1 MAPRVQII
9 DKSPRLLK
17 DEGFFY
23 CPEKKGVIAWWYK
36 LFYKISV
43 CKKQYGGMIMKRLI
57 LVLFLFVFMFTMSIS
72 AYAGVKK
79 VAVLTP
85 YMASVTTNLMIRTFE
100 KLAKEKGWKVILV
113 DTKGDFGTLAS
124 RMEDMITKKVDA
136 IVLGM
141 ADPIQLKNQVKMA
154 NNAGI
159 PVFGGDAGYIK
170 GMTMNVTSNN
180 YELSAIITPYL
191 FNHINDKGNIVTF
204 IHPTHHG
211 VRKRQ
216 LVMEA
221 VLKEDK
227 DVKVIASHFVK
238 VPGPIEDAR
247 TAMESILLAHPKK
260 GSINAVW
267 AAWDE
272 PAIGAL
278 QAIVAAGRQD
288 EIVITGIDG
297 TDQALKYI
305 KQGGPFI
312 ATVKQ
317 DFTGM
322 AKVLVREIDRVF
334 SGKSVSDKIIY
345 VPGKLITRSDL
356 Q

>member
-1 MAPRVQII
+1 
-9 DKSPRLLK
+9 
-17 DEGFFY
+17 
-23 CPEKKGVIAWWYK
+23 
-36 LFYKISV
+36 
-43 CKKQYGGMIMKRLI
+43 MKRLFMVF
-57 LVLFLFVFMFTMSIS
+57 LVVLFVFSMIS
-72 AYAGVKK
+72 GAYAVQKK

-85 YMASVTTNLMIRTFE
+85 YMASVTTNLMIRKFE
-100 KLAKEKGWKVILV
+100 SLAKEKGWKVIV
-113 DTKGDFGTLAS
+113 IDTKGDFGALAS

-141 ADPIQLKNQVKMA
+141 ADPVQLKNQVNQAKK
-154 NNAGI
+154 AGI
-159 PVFGGDAGYIK
+159 PVFGGDAGFIP
-170 GMTMNVTSNN
+170 GMAMNVTSNN

-191 FNHINDKGNIVTF
+191 FNHIDNKGNIVTF
-204 IHPTHHG
+204 IHPAHHG

-221 VLKEDK
+221 VLKENK
-227 DVKVIASHFVK
+227 DIKVIASHFVK

-247 TAMESILLAHPKK
+247 KAMESILLAHPKK
-260 GSINAVW
+260 GSIKAVW

-297 TDQALKYI
+297 TAQALKYI
-305 KQGGPFI
+305 KEGGPFI

-317 DFTGM
+317 DFEGM

-334 SGKSVSDKIIY
+334 NGKGVSDRIIY

>member
-1 MAPRVQII
+1 MR
-9 DKSPRLLK
+9 RLLTIILLMILMVTLSVS
-17 DEGFFY
+17 GFA
-23 CPEKKGVIAWWYK
+23 EE
-36 LFYKISV
+36 
-43 CKKQYGGMIMKRLI
+43 
-57 LVLFLFVFMFTMSIS
+57 
-72 AYAGVKK
+72 KK

-100 KLAKEKGWKVILV
+100 GLAKEKGWKVIV
-113 DTKGDFGTLAS
+113 IDTKGDFGALAS

-141 ADPIQLKNQVKMA
+141 ADPIQLKQQVKMA
-154 NNAGI
+154 HDAGI
-159 PVFGGDAGYIK
+159 PVFGGDAGFIP
-170 GMTMNVTSNN
+170 GMAMNVTSNN

-191 FNHINDKGNIVTF
+191 FNHINNKGNIVTF
-204 IHPTHHG
+204 IHPAHHG

-221 VLKEDK
+221 VLKENK
-227 DVKVIASHFVK
+227 NIKVIASHFVK

-247 TAMESILLAHPKK
+247 AAMESILLAHPKK
-260 GSINAVW
+260 GSISAVW

-297 TDQALKYI
+297 TAQALKYI

-317 DFTGM
+317 DFEGM

-334 SGKSVSDKIIY
+334 NGKGVSDRIIY

>member
-1 MAPRVQII
+1 MKKFFVMVLVIG
-9 DKSPRLLK
+9 LL
-17 DEGFFY
+17 
-23 CPEKKGVIAWWYK
+23 
-36 LFYKISV
+36 LS
-43 CKKQYGGMIMKRLI
+43 L
-57 LVLFLFVFMFTMSIS
+57 SITGLS
-72 AYAGVKK
+72 DGKK

-100 KLAKEKGWKVILV
+100 SLAKEKGWKVTVI
-113 DTKGDFGTLAS
+113 DTKGDFGALAS
-124 RMEDMITKKVDA
+124 RMEDMITKRVDA

-141 ADPIQLKNQVKMA
+141 ADPIQLKHQVKMA
-154 NNAGI
+154 YDAGI
-159 PVFGGDAGYIK
+159 PVFGGDAGFIP
-170 GMTMNVTSNN
+170 GIAMNVTSNN

-191 FNHINDKGNIVTF
+191 FNHINNKGNIVTF
-204 IHPTHHG
+204 IHPAHHG

-221 VLKEDK
+221 VLKENK

-247 TAMESILLAHPKK
+247 KAMENILLAHPKK

-288 EIVITGIDG
+288 EIIITGIDG
-297 TDQALKYI
+297 TAQALKYI

-317 DFTGM
+317 DFEGM

-334 SGKSVSDKIIY
+334 NGKGVSDKIIY

>member
-1 MAPRVQII
+1 MR
-9 DKSPRLLK
+9 RLLTIILLMILMVTLSVS
-17 DEGFFY
+17 GFA
-23 CPEKKGVIAWWYK
+23 EE
-36 LFYKISV
+36 
-43 CKKQYGGMIMKRLI
+43 
-57 LVLFLFVFMFTMSIS
+57 
-72 AYAGVKK
+72 KK

-100 KLAKEKGWKVILV
+100 GLAKEKGWKVIV
-113 DTKGDFGTLAS
+113 IDTKGDFGALAS

-141 ADPIQLKNQVKMA
+141 ADPIQLKQQVKMA
-154 NNAGI
+154 HDAGI
-159 PVFGGDAGYIK
+159 PVFGGDAGFIP
-170 GMTMNVTSNN
+170 GMAMNVTSNN

-191 FNHINDKGNIVTF
+191 FNHINNRGNIVTF
-204 IHPTHHG
+204 IHPAHHG

-221 VLKEDK
+221 VLKENK
-227 DVKVIASHFVK
+227 NIKVIASHFVK

-247 TAMESILLAHPKK
+247 AAMESILLAHPKK
-260 GSINAVW
+260 GSISAVW

-297 TDQALKYI
+297 TAQALKYI

-317 DFTGM
+317 DFEGM

-334 SGKSVSDKIIY
+334 NGKGVSDRIIY

>member
-1 MAPRVQII
+1 MCQNTKKKLRSFE
-9 DKSPRLLK
+9 KSNHHNR
-17 DEGFFY
+17 
-23 CPEKKGVIAWWYK
+23 KGVVIWWDIGFTQSEK
-36 LFYKISV
+36 NL
-43 CKKQYGGMIMKRLI
+43 KKSYGGGIMKRIVLGLLI
-57 LVLFLFVFMFTMSIS
+57 VLFVMSMS
-72 AYAGVKK
+72 VGGFAGTKK

-85 YMASVTTNLMIRTFE
+85 YMASVTTNLMIKTFE
-100 KLAKEKGWKVILV
+100 SLAKEKGWKVILI
-113 DTKGDFGTLAS
+113 DTKGDFGALAS
-124 RMEDMITKKVDA
+124 RMEDMIVKKVDA

-141 ADPIQLKNQVKMA
+141 ADPIQLKHQVKMA
-154 NNAGI
+154 HDAGI
-159 PVFGGDAGYIK
+159 PVFGGDAGFIP
-170 GMTMNVTSNN
+170 GMAMNVTSNN

-191 FNHINDKGNIVTF
+191 FNHINNKGNIVTF
-204 IHPTHHG
+204 IHPAHHG

-221 VLKEDK
+221 VLKENK

-247 TAMESILLAHPKK
+247 KAMESILLAHPEK

-288 EIVITGIDG
+288 EIIITGIDG

-305 KQGGPFI
+305 KEGGPFI

-317 DFTGM
+317 DFKGM
-322 AKVLVREIDRVF
+322 AEVLVREIEHVF
-334 SGKSVSDKIIY
+334 NGKGVSDKIIY
-345 VPGKLITRSDL
+345 VPGKLITRRDL
-356 Q
+356 E

>member
-1 MAPRVQII
+1 MR
-9 DKSPRLLK
+9 
-17 DEGFFY
+17 
-23 CPEKKGVIAWWYK
+23 K
-36 LFYKISV
+36 LFTIILLIVLMFSLSM
-43 CKKQYGGMIMKRLI
+43 YGFAKE
-57 LVLFLFVFMFTMSIS
+57 
-72 AYAGVKK
+72 KK

-100 KLAKEKGWKVILV
+100 GLAKEKGWKVIV
-113 DTKGDFGTLAS
+113 IDTKGDFGALAN

-141 ADPIQLKNQVKMA
+141 ADPIQLKQQVKMA
-154 NNAGI
+154 YDAGI
-159 PVFGGDAGYIK
+159 PVFGGDAGFIP
-170 GMTMNVTSNN
+170 GMAMNVTSNN

-191 FNHINDKGNIVTF
+191 FNHINNKGNIVTF
-204 IHPTHHG
+204 IHPAHHG

-221 VLKEDK
+221 VLKENK

-247 TAMESILLAHPKK
+247 AAMENILLAHPKK

-297 TDQALKYI
+297 TAQALKYI

-317 DFTGM
+317 DFEGM

-334 SGKSVSDKIIY
+334 NGKGVSDRIIY

>member
-1 MAPRVQII
+1 MR
-9 DKSPRLLK
+9 RLLTIILLMVLMVTLSVS
-17 DEGFFY
+17 GFA
-23 CPEKKGVIAWWYK
+23 EE
-36 LFYKISV
+36 
-43 CKKQYGGMIMKRLI
+43 
-57 LVLFLFVFMFTMSIS
+57 
-72 AYAGVKK
+72 KK

-100 KLAKEKGWKVILV
+100 GLAKEKGWKVIV
-113 DTKGDFGTLAS
+113 IDTKGDFGALAS

-141 ADPIQLKNQVKMA
+141 ADPIQLKQQVKMA
-154 NNAGI
+154 HDAGI
-159 PVFGGDAGYIK
+159 PVFGGDAGFIP
-170 GMTMNVTSNN
+170 GMAMNVTSNN

-191 FNHINDKGNIVTF
+191 FNHINNKGNIVTF
-204 IHPTHHG
+204 IHPAHHG

-221 VLKEDK
+221 VLKENK
-227 DVKVIASHFVK
+227 NIKVIASHFVK

-247 TAMESILLAHPKK
+247 AAMESILLAHPKK
-260 GSINAVW
+260 GSISAVW

-297 TDQALKYI
+297 TAQALKYI

-317 DFTGM
+317 DFEGM

-334 SGKSVSDKIIY
+334 NGKGVSDRIIY